1 MFFTLLF
8 EVFDCEIFIFNRPVH
23 VLDRFVLN
31 LDRPFHVFDRLFF
44 DRDSLLKPLDL
55 LTQ

>member
-31 LDRPFHVFDRLFF
+31 LDRPVHVFDRLFF